1 MQGQLSRRLLS
12 ADATSHCAILP
23 WHRGPDAHPALS
35 RVHGVRTAA
44 PLVAKAEV
52 KLLAPDE
59 ARDEVLVKELARI
72 INGAY
77 AVGEA
82 GL

>member
-1 MQGQLSRRLLS
+1 
-12 ADATSHCAILP
+12 
-23 WHRGPDAHPALS
+23 
-35 RVHGVRTAA
+35 
-44 PLVAKAEV
+44 VAKAEV